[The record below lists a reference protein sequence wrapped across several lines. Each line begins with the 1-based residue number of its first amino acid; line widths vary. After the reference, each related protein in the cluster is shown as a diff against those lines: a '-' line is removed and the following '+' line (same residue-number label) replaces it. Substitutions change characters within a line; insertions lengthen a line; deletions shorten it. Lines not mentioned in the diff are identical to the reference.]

1 MYLKNKKIVVT
12 GASKGLG
19 LGIVTRL
26 AKEGADIIAHYHSGD
41 ISEAKQIAERAGVSF
56 QAFRADLS
64 NEAETLALAEQI
76 TGCGEIYGL
85 VNNAGVCFF
94 EEFFDITPESYDL
107 TFAIN
112 VKSMFLLTQQVT
124 KQMVEH
130 GIKGR
135 VVNFSS
141 IASESGGVLQTHYGA
156 AKGAVNTFTKSAAA
170 ALGPYGITVNAI
182 LPGPILT
189 THNSEFLL
197 DEDVKNDVFDRMALG
212 RFGEAANIADM
223 VVYLLGEHANWTT
236 GSLLTVDGGFL
247 CK

>member
-41 ISEAKQIAERAGVSF
+41 ISEVKQIAERADVSF

-64 NEAETLALAEQI
+64 NEAETLELAEKI

-112 VKSMFLLTQQVT
+112 VKSMFLLTQQIT
-124 KQMVEH
+124 KHMVEN
-130 GIKGR
+130 GVKGR

-141 IASESGGVLQTHYGA
+141 IVSEAGGVLQTHYGA
-156 AKGAVNTFTKSAAA
+156 AKGAVNAFTKSTAV

-182 LPGPILT
+182 LPGPIPT
-189 THNSEFLL
+189 KHNSEFLL
-197 DEDVKNDVFDRMALG
+197 DDVVKNSVLERMALG
-212 RFGEAANIADM
+212 SFGEAAHIADIA
-223 VVYLLGEHANWTT
+223 VYLLGEHASWTT